1 MKFSFIGFLACLF
14 LISVLMVS
22 CSKKTNSSQG
32 SNMNM
37 TLLTSAAWT
46 YDTAGIGD
54 DSSGTIVTGLPP
66 GILQQCQKEDTLY
79 FYNNGTGAENS
90 GPLKCDSTSPES
102 TPFTWSFNNSE
113 TAITSSDSL
122 FAGFGGSITI
132 TSLTSTQ
139 LHLLKVVTV
148 QTIPFIVDIY
158 LKH

>member
-1 MKFSFIGFLACLF
+1 MKFSLISSLSCLF
-14 LISVLMVS
+14 LISMLLVN
-22 CSKKTNSSQG
+22 CSKKTNSSQA
-32 SNMNM
+32 SNVNM

-66 GILQQCQKEDTLY
+66 GVLQQCQKEDTLY
-79 FYNNGTGAENS
+79 FYNNGTGAENA

-102 TPFTWSFNNSE
+102 TPFTWSFNTSQN
-113 TAITSSDSL
+113 AIISSDSL